1 MTGAKPLVLL
11 AYGLIGLALMVL
23 APLLHQRRVSNG
35 EAEAVGARITPPIR
49 MVFGMLIGLCA
60 MAFLPWWVREPG
72 HWFRLALSPL
82 QVAAVLSLTFA
93 VSWMLTRQNTAARD
107 SCAHRRWRALV
118 YAVFAMVLL
127 CLVFSTGWL
136 LTYTGP
142 GLWHHWGAYV
152 GPALL
157 VAEGAHPWYDIPV
170 QYGLGVTL
178 LLAQGCQIDCWS
190 ALYWLAGAMTAAM
203 TALLAYLALQF
214 NGSRHPLSVLAT
226 VAIVLVC
233 GLFWTASPRGLA
245 APLTYPS
252 TTGLRFLPG
261 VLVLTLL
268 VRHAR
273 LGAVGRTPPAWGHVL
288 WLACILWS
296 PEAGLHATMLWAP
309 YFVWLHTWAQ
319 GAGRP
324 SIRFIRAAARLAL
337 VLVGGL
343 TLTALGYRLLWGH
356 FPEAGAYLVYLRH
369 PPGPLPVNPW
379 GTVWFALVCM
389 VCWGLGWFYMA
400 RRACTNP
407 GLATASWLSALFCF
421 ASFTYYLGRSHDNNI
436 LNLLPFFA
444 LMLQA
449 ARAIV
454 PTGAVKTLSTT
465 LLAACVGWMPV
476 FGFDSLSKVYTDGR
490 LLEFAP
496 HKFAMAFSRDPARGN
511 FYDRPPQARA
521 DLERALQT
529 IRHQFGES
537 VQIFERLPLVDTENV
552 GAPWSA
558 FSAPANFAFI
568 PPDQRRIY
576 LRRVAQRLHRTG
588 WVLYEEGDEVF
599 GYLSDYD
606 SVYRRAEEMRFG
618 AFRARRY
625 LPHDAP

>member
-233 GLFWTASPRGLA
+233 GLFWTANPRGLA

-465 LLAACVGWMPV
+465 LLAACVGWSRCSASTACPRSTPM
-476 FGFDSLSKVYTDGR
+476 GACWSSLHTSLRWHSAGTLPGGISMTGHRKRARTWSGRSRPSATSSASRSKSSNGYPWSTPRTSGHHGVR
-490 LLEFAP
+490 SA
-496 HKFAMAFSRDPARGN
+496 
-511 FYDRPPQARA
+511 RPP
-521 DLERALQT
+521 T
-529 IRHQFGES
+529 
-537 VQIFERLPLVDTENV
+537 LPLFL
-552 GAPWSA
+552 P
-558 FSAPANFAFI
+558 I
-568 PPDQRRIY
+568 R
-576 LRRVAQRLHRTG
+576 
-588 WVLYEEGDEVF
+588 
-599 GYLSDYD
+599 
-606 SVYRRAEEMRFG
+606 G
-618 AFRARRY
+618 AFTSGEWPSVFIEPAGCSMKKVTRSSAT
-625 LPHDAP
+625 